1 MFYFVLQ
8 VTIYDM
14 YDVVLLLYVER
25 FDGNNVNDQVDGNC
39 KFYCCCFF
47 IFYFYFCFL
56 FLIYIYIYI
65 YLNPLL
71 KSGVFLNALQLLY
84 DNFLNK
90 IK

>member
-39 KFYCCCFF
+39 KFYYCCLFIYYFF
-47 IFYFYFCFL
+47 FVFCF
-56 FLIYIYIYI
+56 
-65 YLNPLL
+65 
-71 KSGVFLNALQLLY
+71 
-84 DNFLNK
+84 
-90 IK
+90 

>member
-1 MFYFVLQ
+1 
-8 VTIYDM
+8 M

-25 FDGNNVNDQVDGNC
+25 FHGNNVNDQVDGNC
-39 KFYCCCFF
+39 KFYYCCLF
-47 IFYFYFCFL
+47 IYLFFL
-56 FLIYIYIYI
+56 FFVFNIYI

>member
-39 KFYCCCFF
+39 KFYYCCLF
-47 IFYFYFCFL
+47 IYLFFL
-56 FLIYIYIYI
+56 FFVFNIYIYI